1 MPVAA
6 SLYPRPQLWSGVL
19 SSSSLLFLQVWHGN
33 GSLLLLQI
41 TQGVLHHPSVLYP
54 DLFNSPR
61 NSSLLP
67 HRMNHLFPTGTQAHT
82 LGKQFTLPYTPPV
95 REKDKRYMYPFHQQ

>member
-1 MPVAA
+1 MPAAA

-33 GSLLLLQI
+33 GPTS
-41 TQGVLHHPSVLYP
+41 SYR
-54 DLFNSPR
+54 SPR
-61 NSSLLP
+61 GCFTIRQCFTQTFSIVHETPLLP

-82 LGKQFTLPYTPPV
+82 LGKQFTLPYTPSV
-95 REKDKRYMYPFHQQ
+95 REKKKRYMYPFHQQ